1 MSKLKDDRKLI
12 YVNIPGTHDSAA
24 CYMNRMSFN
33 WARTQN
39 LRIADLLRIGVRRL
53 DIRIVQRNND
63 ISEDEDI
70 ITCHGICDC
79 YTTPNCCD
87 FTKVTYKS
95 IILDVKNFLE
105 ENPTEAVLFGTYLG
119 RGKNYNALTR
129 AYQIYEKYV
138 GNMSIYFNH
147 DLTMK
152 DVRGK
157 FVSYTKLVDEFD
169 RDNNFI
175 RKRVETILP
184 STGIS
189 DVHRKYQDCATFKTN
204 GNIKIR
210 EMRDMF
216 DIYKMTFEEAE
227 IKDKNKEMQFPI
239 AYSISCTGEYDYCL
253 PNPLDQ
259 AIIVHSFIQ
268 REDCYKKGY
277 YYGWIYMD
285 FANKNTNIKL
295 INSNFTEGED
305 ISLNDFPDLSENIFL
320 KK

>member
-1 MSKLKDDRKLI
+1 MSKLKDERKFIL
-12 YVNIPGTHDSAA
+12 VNIPGTHDSAA
-24 CYMNRMSFN
+24 CYMNRISFN

-39 LRIADLLRIGVRRL
+39 LRIADLLKIGVRRL

-70 ITCHGICDC
+70 IACHGICDC
-79 YTTPNCCD
+79 YTSPNFFD

-105 ENPTEAVLFGTYLG
+105 ENPSEAVLFGTYLG
-119 RGKNYNALTR
+119 RGNNYNALTR
-129 AYQIYEKYV
+129 AFQIYEKYV
-138 GNMSIYFNH
+138 GNMSINFKPE
-147 DLTMK
+147 LTIK
-152 DVRGK
+152 DIRGK
-157 FVSYTKLVDEFD
+157 FVNYTLFVDEFD
-169 RDNNFI
+169 RNNNFI
-175 RKRVETILP
+175 RKRINTILP
-184 STGIS
+184 STGIN

-227 IKDKNKEMQFPI
+227 IKEKNKEMQFPI

-253 PNPLDQ
+253 PNPLEQ

-268 REDCYKKGY
+268 RNDVFKKGY
-277 YYGWIYMD
+277 YYGWLNMD
-285 FANKNTNIKL
+285 FANKNTNIRL
-295 INSNFTEGED
+295 INSNFSEGED
-305 ISLNDFPDLSENIFL
+305 IILNDIIDSS
-320 KK
+320 

>member
-1 MSKLKDDRKLI
+1 
-12 YVNIPGTHDSAA
+12 
-24 CYMNRMSFN
+24 
-33 WARTQN
+33 
-39 LRIADLLRIGVRRL
+39 
-53 DIRIVQRNND
+53 
-63 ISEDEDI
+63 
-70 ITCHGICDC
+70 
-79 YTTPNCCD
+79 
-87 FTKVTYKS
+87 
-95 IILDVKNFLE
+95 
-105 ENPTEAVLFGTYLG
+105 
-119 RGKNYNALTR
+119 
-129 AYQIYEKYV
+129 
-138 GNMSIYFNH
+138 MSIDYNSN
-147 DLTMK
+147 LIMK
-152 DVRGK
+152 DIRGK
-157 FVSYTKLVDEFD
+157 FVNYTKLIDEFD

-175 RKRVETILP
+175 RKRIDTILP

-210 EMRDMF
+210 EMKDMF

-227 IKDKNKEMQFPI
+227 IKEKNKEMQFPI

>member
-1 MSKLKDDRKLI
+1 MSKIKDDKKLI
-12 YVNIPGTHDSAA
+12 LVNIPGTHDSAA

-39 LRIADLLRIGVRRL
+39 LRIADLLKIGIRRL
-53 DIRIVQRNND
+53 DIRIVQGNND

-79 YTTPNCCD
+79 YTSPNCCD

-119 RGKNYNALTR
+119 RGNNHNALTR
-129 AYQIYEKYV
+129 AFEIYEKYV
-138 GNMSIYFNH
+138 GNMSIDFNG

-157 FVSYTKLVDEFD
+157 FVNYTKLEDEFD
-169 RDNNFI
+169 KDNNFI
-175 RKRVETILP
+175 RKRTNTILP

-216 DIYKMTFEEAE
+216 DIYKMTLEEAE
-227 IKDKNKEMQFPI
+227 IKEKNKEMKFPI
-239 AYSISCTGEYDYCL
+239 AYSISCTGESDCCL
-253 PNPLDQ
+253 PNPLAQ

-268 REDCYKKGY
+268 REDVFKKGY
-277 YYGWIYMD
+277 YYGWLYMD
-285 FANKNTNIKL
+285 FANINTTYRL
-295 INSNFTEGED
+295 INSNFAEGED
-305 ISLNDFPDLSENIFL
+305 LIADNNGGSSENLLL